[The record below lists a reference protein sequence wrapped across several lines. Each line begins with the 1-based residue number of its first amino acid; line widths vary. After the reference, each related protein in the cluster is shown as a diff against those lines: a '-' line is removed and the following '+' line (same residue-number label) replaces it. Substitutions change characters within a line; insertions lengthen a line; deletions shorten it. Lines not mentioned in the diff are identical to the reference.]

1 MATSVISDSTF
12 KMESSNNKYV
22 IDPQKTGA
30 FIKYLRES
38 RNMTQEELASK
49 IFLTRK
55 AISKWE
61 NGKSVPSIDT
71 LTILSGILDV
81 SLEELIAG
89 EFIVRK
95 RITNVRFIFKKLK
108 SKGFKWVSWALC
120 IFVLII
126 AASIFVYNLNAD
138 KVYLINYEDEN
149 FTISNGVI
157 FLSKKGSYVNVGNI
171 YSDIDGIDNSTVYNV
186 TLYYVSKEMKT
197 ELIHFNAEKSLTI
210 DKDTYITLKDLERK
224 HKFGD
229 LYFEVKF
236 ADATGEVRSFDLAL
250 LVTKSPTNNIDNI
263 LNKDELPL
271 LQNPA
276 ENEDKIDL
284 NFLFDLEEKEINRCY
299 SGKIIKVDGKDYVLN
314 YEDEFKVLKFK
325 HKNEEKLNIY
335 LFNKSII
342 FTDYLEPVPVES
354 DLIIRKNNIHSE
366 NFTLLGK
373 LVKAI
378 QKISCSHSK

>member
-89 EFIVRK
+89 EFIAHK
-95 RITNVRFIFKKLK
+95 RITNVKYVFKVLK
-108 SKGFKWVSWALC
+108 NKCFKWLGLAFC
-120 IFVLII
+120 IFVLIVI
-126 AASIFVYNLNAD
+126 VGIFVYNLNAD

-186 TLYYVSKEMKT
+186 TLYYVSKDMKT
-197 ELIHFNAEKSLTI
+197 ELIHFNSEKSLTI
-210 DKDTYITLKDLERK
+210 DKDTYVTLKDLERK

-236 ADATGEVRSFDLAL
+236 ADVNGEVRTFDLAL

-276 ENEDKIDL
+276 ENEDKVDL
-284 NFLFDLEEKEINRCY
+284 NFLFNMEEKEINRCY
-299 SGKIIKVDGKDYVLN
+299 SGKVIKVDGKDYVLSF
-314 YEDEFKVLKFK
+314 D
-325 HKNEEKLNIY
+325 
-335 LFNKSII
+335 
-342 FTDYLEPVPVES
+342 
-354 DLIIRKNNIHSE
+354 SE
-366 NFTLLGK
+366 NSILAMKNKNIIECAIYFVHKRIAFDNSFMPVSLDETLMIKKDNLEEFDYDLLNK
-373 LVKAI
+373 LVKLLKNI
-378 QKISCSHSK
+378 PCGHSK